1 MINPLEPLEIRNNL
15 TSNLD
20 PKLDLNPEDQTI
32 DPEDKKHL
40 LRVLRDQASFLS
52 GRINEAQR
60 AIKNSDDIM
69 KECTKNKSINLQLKK
84 HYEDLLSE
92 TTLRINSTLGYKS

>member
-1 MINPLEPLEIRNNL
+1 MINPLDPLEVRNNL

-20 PKLDLNPEDQTI
+20 LDTNTDQVI
-32 DPEDKKHL
+32 DSEDKKHL

-52 GRINEAQR
+52 GRINETQR

-69 KECTKNKSINLQLKK
+69 KEHTKNKSINLQLKK

-92 TTLRINSTLGYKS
+92 ATLRINSTLGS